1 MKRYSL
7 LAVLLMVSLT
17 TFGQRAK
24 ERKVAK
30 LIEKGKYEKALKRA
44 NDAIRKTGSAESYHL
59 RGYYFSLINESE
71 LAIEDY
77 GKSIAI
83 RPDYAQAY
91 FDRAHSYFIN
101 GQSEKAVADYGSVIK
116 LDPYFIEAYLNR
128 GTVKLEQGNTRGACR
143 DWGTAASLGLEFANE
158 IIAVNC
164 EGY

>member
-1 MKRYSL
+1 MRYNL
-7 LAVLLMVSLT
+7 MLVLFMICSS
-17 TFGQRAK
+17 TFGQGAK

-30 LIEKGKYEKALKRA
+30 LIDKGKYEKALKKA
-44 NDAIRKTGSAESYHL
+44 NDAIRKNESAEAFHL
-59 RGYYFSLINESE
+59 RGYYFSLINEST

-77 GKSIAI
+77 DKSITI
-83 RPDYAQAY
+83 NPSYAQAY

-101 GQSEKAVADYGSVIK
+101 GQSDKAVEDYNKVIQ
-116 LDPYFIEAYLNR
+116 LDPNYVEAYLNR

-143 DWGTAASLGLEFANE
+143 DWSTAASLGLDFANE

>member
-7 LAVLLMVSLT
+7 LAVLLIVSLT
-17 TFGQRAK
+17 TFGQGAK

-30 LIEKGKYEKALKRA
+30 LIDKGKYEKALKRA

-59 RGYYFSLINESE
+59 RGYYFSLINESA

-77 GKSIAI
+77 DKSISI
-83 RPDYAQAY
+83 KPNYAQAY
-91 FDRAHSYFIN
+91 FDRAHSHFID
-101 GQSEKAVADYGSVIK
+101 GKSDKAVDDYNKVIQ
-116 LDPYFIEAYLNR
+116 LDPDFVEAYLNR

-143 DWGTAASLGLEFANE
+143 DWSTAASLGLEFANE